1 MKLLNLT
8 RNIWL
13 KRIAWSFFP
22 SNVRSDRL
30 GRLANHLLQQHWWV
44 LIWGFNDHNNDYN
57 RVSKSKLAS
66 WLITMQDSLKYNIP
80 QTSWSMKL
88 KFCILL
94 DIYRSN
100 NFTQSFQM
108 GLVRH
113 PWACPELCEIMSHL
127 KNELSYKVFCLWLGI
142 DRSYKFLYSFQVRV
156 VRDAHS
162 VWK

>member
-13 KRIAWSFFP
+13 KRIACFFFP

-80 QTSWSMKL
+80 QTKL
-88 KFCILL
+88 RYEVEVLYLIRHLQKQQF
-94 DIYRSN
+94 YSVSSN
-100 NFTQSFQM
+100 GFGQASLGM
-108 GLVRH
+108 PRV
-113 PWACPELCEIMSHL
+113 IMSHLL
-127 KNELSYKVFCLWLGI
+127 KNELSYNVFCLWLGI
-142 DRSYKFLYSFQVRV
+142 HRSYKFLYSFQVRV